1 MVSGETNDKIL
12 VISDG
17 CGAHSGFEIPKCKI
31 IMVETTSINK
41 RVILD
46 LEYAD
51 ILKYYKTE
59 TEKYSKTL
67 YDNGFVVIVGLLVV
81 AIR

>member
-1 MVSGETNDKIL
+1 MVIGETIDKIL

-59 TEKYSKTL
+59 TEKYSS
-67 YDNGFVVIVGLLVV
+67 LLKDGCLVHDGV
-81 AIR
+81 TI